1 VALAVSLDIVNA
13 FNSIPWDK
21 IVTALEALRGSRLPR
36 SAGST
41 RWRHAERKRTD
52 RFVHFNSYL
61 VEKVSE
67 GT

>member
-1 VALAVSLDIVNA
+1 VSLDIVNA
-13 FNSIPWDK
+13 FNFIPWDK
-21 IVTALEALRGSRLPR
+21 IVAALEALRGSRLPR

-41 RWRHAERKRTD
+41 RWRHAERTRTD
-52 RFVHFNSYL
+52 RSMHFNRYL